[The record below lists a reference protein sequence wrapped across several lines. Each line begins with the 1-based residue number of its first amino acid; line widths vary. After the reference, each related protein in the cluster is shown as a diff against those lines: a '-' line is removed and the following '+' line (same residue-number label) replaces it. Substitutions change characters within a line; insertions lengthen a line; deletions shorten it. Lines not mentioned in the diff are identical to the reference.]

1 MKPSQLVNALRIPGY
16 ALRAPVAWV
25 TVPGIS

>member
-1 MKPSQLVNALRIPGY
+1 MKHSQLVNALRIPGY